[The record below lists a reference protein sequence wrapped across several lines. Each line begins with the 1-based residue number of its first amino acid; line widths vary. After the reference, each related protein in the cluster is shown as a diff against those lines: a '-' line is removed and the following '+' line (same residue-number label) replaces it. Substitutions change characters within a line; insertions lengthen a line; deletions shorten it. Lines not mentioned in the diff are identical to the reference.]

1 MGVVELLGDLHV
13 RGAAVVYRL
22 FDVGYEISLDRA
34 LELLAA
40 SAPERVRPLHGEAQA
55 IHIPNPPISVVL
67 GDASLVIDGQ
77 HCAAKVS
84 ARLFDFGVVS
94 LRVTVPAPDE
104 LNWAQFSAFGNAV
117 NSDTTI
123 ATLMDGHL
131 QLLRDRVAPAIK
143 RPLLAPVSEE
153 YVVYRLTALTRAGA
167 PVLPADALT
176 DADVVPLLLNES
188 RPLAADARRDL
199 IPHRFSYYGDDLA
212 VLTWDNALIA
222 DPVAGDTDVQFV
234 LEFAN
239 AQLLELRYYDAM
251 LDAELPRM
259 YQRVAQARVGPRAFP
274 SRRFAHVL
282 SDLQTLVAD
291 STELVERVE
300 NALKVTD
307 DVYLAKVYAAALE
320 IFRGRA
326 WRTGIDRKLTIIRET
341 YNMLNAEAQ
350 ARRSEAL
357 EIAIVAL
364 ILIEVILGLLR

>member
-1 MGVVELLGDLHV
+1 MVGDLRV

-22 FDVGYEISLDRA
+22 FDVGYEIQLDKA
-34 LELLAA
+34 VDLLAA
-40 SAPERVRPLHGEAQA
+40 SAPERLRPVHGEAQA
-55 IHIPNPPISVVL
+55 IHIPNPPVSVVL
-67 GDASLVIDGQ
+67 GDESLLIAGQ
-77 HCAAKVS
+77 HCRAEVS
-84 ARLFDFGVVS
+84 ARLFDFGVAS
-94 LRVTVPAPDE
+94 LRVTVPAPDDFT
-104 LNWAQFSAFGNAV
+104 WAQFSAFGNAV
-117 NSDTTI
+117 NGDAAI
-123 ATLMDGHL
+123 AALVEHHL
-131 QLLRDRVAPAIK
+131 QKLRVRVAEAIE
-143 RPLLAPVSEE
+143 RPTLAPVREE
-153 YVVYRLTALTRAGA
+153 YVVYRLTELARDGV
-167 PVLPADALT
+167 PVPAAEALT

-188 RPLAADARRDL
+188 RPLSADARREL
-199 IPHRFSYYGDDLA
+199 MPHRFSYFGDDLTI
-212 VLTWDNALIA
+212 LTWDNALVA
-222 DPVAGDTDVQFV
+222 DPGTGDTDVQFV

-239 AQLLELRYYDAM
+239 AQLLGLRFYDAL

-259 YQRVAQARVGPRAFP
+259 YERVARARSGPRVFP

-341 YNMLNAEAQ
+341 YGMLNDEAQ

-364 ILIEVILGLLR
+364 ILMEFIFGILR

>member
-1 MGVVELLGDLHV
+1 MSGDLIV

-22 FDVGYEISLDRA
+22 FDVGYEIGLDRA

-40 SAPERVRPLHGEAQA
+40 SAPERVRPLHGEAEA
-55 IHIPNPPISVVL
+55 IHIPNPPVSVAL
-67 GDASLVIDGQ
+67 GEASLLIDGQ
-77 HCAAKVS
+77 HCSAEVS

-94 LRVTVPAPDE
+94 LRVTVPAPNE
-104 LNWAQFSAFGNAV
+104 MTWAQFSAFGNAV
-117 NSDTTI
+117 NSDTAI
-123 ATLMDGHL
+123 VTLMEGQL
-131 QLLRDRVAPAIK
+131 QQLRDRVASAIK
-143 RPLLAPVSEE
+143 RPVLAPVSEE
-153 YVVYRLTALTRAGA
+153 YVVYRLTALTRDGA
-167 PVLPADALT
+167 PVLPADALS

-188 RPLAADARRDL
+188 RPLAAAALHDL

-212 VLTWDNALIA
+212 ILTWDNALIA
-222 DPVAGDTDVQFV
+222 DPLAGDTDVQFV

-239 AQLLELRYYDAM
+239 AQLLELRYYDAV

-259 YQRVAQARVGPRAFP
+259 YQRVAQARTGPRAFP

-364 ILIEVILGLLR
+364 ILVELVLGLLR